1 MSKRPTI
8 YATMMTVA
16 NVMSIRSTC
25 VRRKVGCV
33 ITDIHNQIL
42 SAGYNG
48 VPKQWQHC
56 VDKPCPGANYKSGLG
71 LDECVAVHAETNA
84 LIQCSNIDKAHH
96 IYITTAPCISCVK
109 ALINTPIIHIHYSHG
124 YADTIASHKLWTQSD
139 KRRTFDKRILNGTN
153 S

>member
-1 MSKRPTI
+1 MNKRPTI

-25 VRRKVGCV
+25 IRRKVGCV

-42 SAGYNG
+42 ATGYNG
-48 VPKQWQHC
+48 VPKKWTHC
-56 VDKPCPGANYKSGLG
+56 TAKPCPGANYQSGMG
-71 LDECVAVHAETNA
+71 LDKCVAVHAEINA

-109 ALINTPIIHIHYSHG
+109 ALINTPIIHIHYSYD
-124 YADTIASHKLWTQSD
+124 YADTNASHQLWTHSD
-139 KRRTFDKRILNGTN
+139 SRRTFGKLVIKGC
-153 S
+153 

>member
-42 SAGYNG
+42 ATGYNG
-48 VPKQWQHC
+48 VPKKWTHC
-56 VDKPCPGANYKSGLG
+56 TAKPCPGANYQSGMG
-71 LDECVAVHAETNA
+71 LDQCVAVHAETNA

-109 ALINTPIIHIHYSHG
+109 ALINTPIIHIHYSQD
-124 YADTIASHKLWTQSD
+124 YADTIASHKLLTQSD
-139 KRRTFDKRILNGTN
+139 KRRTFGKLKLNSTN

>member
-1 MSKRPTI
+1 MKKRPTI
-8 YATMMTVA
+8 HTTMMTVA

-25 VRRKVGCV
+25 VRRRVGCV

-42 SAGYNG
+42 STGYNG

-56 VDKPCPGANYKSGLG
+56 IDKPCPGANYKSGLG

-109 ALINTPIIHIHYSHG
+109 ALINTPIMHIHYSHD
-124 YADTIASHKLWTQSD
+124 YADTNASHQLWSHSDSRRPFGKLVITS
-139 KRRTFDKRILNGTN
+139 G
-153 S
+153 

>member
-1 MSKRPTI
+1 MKKRPTI
-8 YATMMTVA
+8 FATMMTVA
-16 NVMSIRSTC
+16 NIMSIRSTC
-25 VRRKVGCV
+25 IRRRVGCV
-33 ITDIHNQIL
+33 ITDGANQIL

-48 VPKQWQHC
+48 VPKKWIQC
-56 VDKPCPGANYKSGLG
+56 IDKPCPGATYKSGMG

-109 ALINTPIIHIHYSHG
+109 ALINTRIMHIHYSQD

-139 KRRTFDKRILNGTN
+139 SRRTFSKLTLAN